1 MHFKWLHLTLTLNE
15 ILQEICCVVDFF
27 SLNCFF
33 QGISSFSSISH
44 CFTYFLFAGGGNV
57 LPFPCIVILKDRLCL
72 CPYVKFSSQLA
83 AFICR
88 YFYSSRKQVML
99 KDAGCVI
106 EHYVL

>member
-15 ILQEICCVVDFF
+15 ILQEICYVVDFF

-33 QGISSFSSISH
+33 RGFLLSLPLVTALPIFS
-44 CFTYFLFAGGGNV
+44 LREGGNV

-72 CPYVKFSSQLA
+72 CPYVKLSSQLA

-88 YFYSSRKQVML
+88 YFDSLRKQVML